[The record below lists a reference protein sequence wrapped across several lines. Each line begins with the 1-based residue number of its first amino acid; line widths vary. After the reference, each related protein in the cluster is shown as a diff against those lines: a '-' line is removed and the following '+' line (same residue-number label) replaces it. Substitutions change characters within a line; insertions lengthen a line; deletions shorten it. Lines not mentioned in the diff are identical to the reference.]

1 MQKQLMLV
9 YILVYRP
16 VFFLFMMLP
25 PFMLLWLL
33 ITGYLKGMRHR
44 YLYSEWAGLKP
55 ELGVAKQKVI

>member
-1 MQKQLMLV
+1 
-9 YILVYRP
+9 
-16 VFFLFMMLP
+16 MLP

-44 YLYSEWAGLKP
+44 YLYLYSEWAGLIP